1 MGTPWAKSTPS
12 SRIGKDR
19 GAATR
24 PSAAL
29 RRPGPRCVWG
39 TATPNDRPPVRAN
52 RLAAS
57 GSHKE
62 ETDGRG
68 RTPRTPHAT
77 AIATPLSVAFPD
89 TRGSTAPA
97 RAVAARAGLAAAL
110 LALGGLLSRVIARLC
125 RALPCMA
132 AGVAAAVPVLVS
144 TVHAVRAGW
153 EPAGDDGI
161 IVTRAWDVLTAHSP
175 LIGQYS
181 ESGLV
186 TGQVVHSPGPLLYW
200 LLALPARFGSPA
212 SIALTMGVMNTL
224 AIVGCVAL
232 ARRRGGL
239 VLMFATAAAI
249 ALMCQALSSESLH
262 DVWNPAAGLFP
273 FLLLIFLC
281 WSLACGDHRLLPLTV
296 LVASFV
302 TQTHLTYVVPT
313 AGMLA
318 VALGGLIAA
327 AVRRRRAKSIGEP
340 GFDLQRA
347 RAPVWRWVVAA
358 VLVAGICWAAPAIDE
373 IEGHP
378 GNLTLIVQTAGN
390 RGATLGAG
398 IGWNAVVRAVGWQPW
413 WLSVPP
419 TAWSHKN
426 DVRATPT
433 SVATDSTLALL
444 AALGLLAAA
453 GFLRRRANLGAAALI
468 GLALCASL
476 DAIVAQ
482 TPSVPLLAATT
493 GYTTWWGAMVGLWVW
508 LVLAW
513 SLWLSLRWLALA
525 SARLWGGLVSWTWR
539 LPAGSIR
546 AACVVGSLAC
556 LGGIVVTGAAV
567 AATQKPDS
575 HASQYRPITAI
586 AARLDQVV
594 PAGQT
599 VRLSLGASDIS
610 TQPIEP
616 AVRYFL
622 VRHGDLVLA
631 NGSHQ
636 RLGYYYELER
646 RPYRWLVVIA
656 NGSRHRK
663 HMMLAITVHFSDAWG
678 RHAFSAWVARV
689 GPGRALELPRHRSTT
704 TVADRS
710 ADRREARRARVSRR
724 IR

>member
-1 MGTPWAKSTPS
+1 
-12 SRIGKDR
+12 
-19 GAATR
+19 
-24 PSAAL
+24 
-29 RRPGPRCVWG
+29 
-39 TATPNDRPPVRAN
+39 
-52 RLAAS
+52 
-57 GSHKE
+57 
-62 ETDGRG
+62 
-68 RTPRTPHAT
+68 
-77 AIATPLSVAFPD
+77 
-89 TRGSTAPA
+89 
-97 RAVAARAGLAAAL
+97 
-110 LALGGLLSRVIARLC
+110 
-125 RALPCMA
+125 MA

-144 TVHAVRAGW
+144 TVHAVRVGW

-200 LLALPARFGSPA
+200 LLALPARFGSSA
-212 SIALTMGVMNTL
+212 SIAVTMGAMNTL

-249 ALMCQALSSESLH
+249 GLMCQSLSSESLH

-313 AGMLA
+313 AGLLA
-318 VALGGLIAA
+318 VALGGLVAG
-327 AVRRRRAKSIGEP
+327 AVRRRRAKSAEEP
-340 GFDLQRA
+340 GRELPRA

-358 VLVAGICWAAPAIDE
+358 VLVAGVCWAAPAIDE

-378 GNLTLIVQTAGN
+378 GNLTLIVQTVGN
-390 RGATLGAG
+390 RGATLGAP

-426 DVRATPT
+426 DIRATPT
-433 SVATDSTLALL
+433 GVATDSTLALL
-444 AALGLLAAA
+444 AALGLLAAV
-453 GFLRRRANLGAAALI
+453 GFLRRRADLGAAALI

-525 SARLWGGLVSWTWR
+525 SGRLRRGVTSGVAR
-539 LPAGSIR
+539 LPAGSLR
-546 AACVVGSLAC
+546 AACAVGSLAC
-556 LGGIVVTGAAV
+556 LGGIVATGAAV
-567 AATQKPDS
+567 AATQK
-575 HASQYRPITAI
+575 RGF
-586 AARLDQVV
+586 ARQPV
-594 PAGQT
+594 PADRRDRGPPRSGRAGRPDRPAVARTEQPLDPADRAGRALLPRSPWRPGARR
-599 VRLSLGASDIS
+599 RLAPAPRLLLRTRAQALPMARRDRQRLTAPQAHDAGDHRPLQRRLGASR
-610 TQPIEP
+610 
-616 AVRYFL
+616 V
-622 VRHGDLVLA
+622 
-631 NGSHQ
+631 Q
-636 RLGYYYELER
+636 RLGGARGAGPRARAPAPAAAR
-646 RPYRWLVVIA
+646 R
-656 NGSRHRK
+656 
-663 HMMLAITVHFSDAWG
+663 
-678 RHAFSAWVARV
+678 
-689 GPGRALELPRHRSTT
+689 
-704 TVADRS
+704 RS
-710 ADRREARRARVSRR
+710 AESVS
-724 IR
+724 

>member
-1 MGTPWAKSTPS
+1 M
-12 SRIGKDR
+12 
-19 GAATR
+19 
-24 PSAAL
+24 
-29 RRPGPRCVWG
+29 
-39 TATPNDRPPVRAN
+39 
-52 RLAAS
+52 
-57 GSHKE
+57 
-62 ETDGRG
+62 
-68 RTPRTPHAT
+68 
-77 AIATPLSVAFPD
+77 SVAFPD
-89 TRGSTAPA
+89 ARGSAAPA
-97 RAVAARAGLAAAL
+97 RAAAARAALVAAL
-110 LALGGLLSRVIARLC
+110 LALRGLLSRVAARLAH
-125 RALPCMA
+125 ALPAVA
-132 AGVAAAVPVLVS
+132 AGVAASVPVLVS
-144 TVHAVRAGW
+144 TAHAIAAGW
-153 EPAGDDGI
+153 QPAGDDGI

-186 TGQVVHSPGPLLYW
+186 TSQVVHSPGPLLYW
-200 LLALPARFGSPA
+200 LLALPARFGSA
-212 SIALTMGVMNTL
+212 ANITLTMGVVNTL

-249 ALMCQALSSESLH
+249 ALMCQSLSSESLH
-262 DVWNPAAGLFP
+262 DVWNPAAALFP

-302 TQTHLTYVVPT
+302 TQTHLTYVAPT

-318 VALGGLIAA
+318 IGLGGLLAGG
-327 AVRRRRAKSIGEP
+327 VRRRRAKSAPPP
-340 GFDLQRA
+340 GSELQRS
-347 RAPVWRWVVAA
+347 RAPVWRWVTAA
-358 VLVAGICWAAPAIDE
+358 VLVAGLCWAAPAIDE

-398 IGWNAVVRAVGWQPW
+398 IGWNGVVRAVGWQPW

-419 TAWSHKN
+419 TAWNHKN
-426 DVRATPT
+426 DIRATPS
-433 SVATDSTLALL
+433 SVATDSTIALL

-453 GFLRRRANLGAAALI
+453 GFLRRRADLGAAALI

-513 SLWLSLRWLALA
+513 SLWLSLRWLARA
-525 SARLWGGLVSWTWR
+525 SGPLRAGVARWTSR
-539 LPAGSIR
+539 LPARSIQ
-546 AACVVGSLAC
+546 AACAVGSLAC
-556 LGGIVVTGAAV
+556 LGGIVATGEAV

-575 HASQYRPITAI
+575 HASQYRPIAAI

-599 VRLSLGASDIS
+599 VRLSLGASNIS

-616 AVRYFL
+616 AVRYYL
-622 VRHGDLVLA
+622 VRHGDRVLA

-636 RLGYYYELER
+636 RLGYYYELEQ
-646 RPYRWLVVIA
+646 RPYQWLVMIG
-656 NGSRHRK
+656 NGSRHRP
-663 HMMLAITVHFSDAWG
+663 HMLRAITVHFNDAWG
-678 RHAFSAWVARV
+678 RHVFSAWVARV
-689 GPGRALELPRHRSTT
+689 APRRRVLELPGHPRSATT
-704 TVADRS
+704 AADRS
-710 ADRREARRARVSRR
+710 ADRRVAHRARVRRR